1 MKLAS
6 IFSFA
11 IGLFLLSFCKN
22 SGLSYSDVA
31 GSYKVQMQVDTT
43 SFGDGSEMAMGLM
56 SMMEISMNFTKDG
69 KVIYKAGMGAMA
81 NEQTIPYT
89 LKGDSLFLEK
99 ENGSEGYKVEKNK
112 NGLRLLSK
120 DVNLILTLND

>member
-1 MKLAS
+1 MKSPS
-6 IFSFA
+6 IFLMV
-11 IGLFLLSFCKN
+11 IGLALLTSCTN

-31 GSYKVQMQVDTT
+31 GSYKVQMQMDTT
-43 SFGDGSEMAMGLM
+43 GFSDGSEMAMGLM

-81 NEQTIPYT
+81 NEQTIPYS

-99 ENGSEGYKVEKNK
+99 ESGPEGYKVEKNK
-112 NGLRLLSK
+112 DGLKLLSNE
-120 DVNLILTLND
+120 VNLILTLN